1 MHPEETSGWWSESE
15 DFFLEVK
22 DASWNSFGLGITCRV
37 EVERG
42 AECLI
47 KMNPVTQATSLL
59 VPNDTDPANT
69 RSKMRK
75 VVEEKTFT
83 FDNSFWSH
91 DVEDEHYAHQEDV
104 YNSLG
109 EEFLD
114 HNFEGY
120 HTCIFAYGQT
130 GSGKSYTMM
139 GTPEQ
144 RGLIPRTCE
153 DLFQRIEAAH
163 NETPNIAYNV
173 RVSYFEVY
181 NEHVRDLLVPV
192 HPNQPPYYL
201 KIRESPIEGPYI
213 KDLTDAPVKNIS
225 EIMRYM
231 KMGDASRTT
240 ASTKMN
246 DTSSRSHAVFT
257 IMLKQIHHDMDTD
270 ETTERMARIR
280 LVDLAG
286 SERAKA
292 TEATGARL
300 REGSNINKSLTTLGR
315 VIAALAD
322 PKQHRPGK
330 RNKDIVPYRDSILT
344 WLLKDSLGGNSKTAM
359 IACIAPSDY
368 DETLSTLRYA
378 DQAKRIRTRAVVN
391 QDHVSAAERDAQIA
405 AMAEEIRV
413 LQLSVSDSRRREK
426 EGKEQEEKLEE
437 YQNRVVT
444 MQRMM
449 EERSMVAEGKIRNL
463 QTENDALRL
472 HLKLALDSLKN
483 PIEVRS
489 ARSSVQGGSRKGSRF
504 SGGERGE
511 DENENDDKTEV
522 PDDEYAD
529 DDEGIHVSVHEE
541 RATEVQGYMKELLK
555 DLGMFRKKIGDD
567 KSRFITPLGLRVN

>member
-1 MHPEETSGWWSESE
+1 
-15 DFFLEVK
+15 
-22 DASWNSFGLGITCRV
+22 
-37 EVERG
+37 
-42 AECLI
+42 
-47 KMNPVTQATSLL
+47 
-59 VPNDTDPANT
+59 
-69 RSKMRK
+69 
-75 VVEEKTFT
+75 
-83 FDNSFWSH
+83 
-91 DVEDEHYAHQEDV
+91 
-104 YNSLG
+104 
-109 EEFLD
+109 
-114 HNFEGY
+114 
-120 HTCIFAYGQT
+120 
-130 GSGKSYTMM
+130 
-139 GTPEQ
+139 
-144 RGLIPRTCE
+144 
-153 DLFQRIEAAH
+153 
-163 NETPNIAYNV
+163 
-173 RVSYFEVY
+173 
-181 NEHVRDLLVPV
+181 
-192 HPNQPPYYL
+192 
-201 KIRESPIEGPYI
+201 
-213 KDLTDAPVKNIS
+213 
-225 EIMRYM
+225 
-231 KMGDASRTT
+231 
-240 ASTKMN
+240 
-246 DTSSRSHAVFT
+246 
-257 IMLKQIHHDMDTD
+257 
-270 ETTERMARIR
+270 

-330 RNKDIVPYRDSILT
+330 RNKDVVPYRDSILT

-413 LQLSVSDSRRREK
+413 LQLSVSDNRRREK

-437 YQNRVVT
+437 YQNRVVA

-489 ARSSVQGGSRKGSRF
+489 ARSSVQGGSRKGSMLGDR
-504 SGGERGE
+504 GGE
-511 DENENDDKTEV
+511 DKENDDRTEV
-522 PDDEYAD
+522 PDNEYED
-529 DDEGIHVSVHEE
+529 DDEAIDVSVHEE

-555 DLGMFRKKIGDD
+555 DLGMFKKKIGDD
-567 KSRFITPLGLRVN
+567 KSRFITPLGVRVNN